1 MDSVNII
8 QKCVVATLL
17 ACLSLSASAA
27 VVNKTFCVYDPIGAA
42 GPAFQQLKDYQVAAL
57 SWGVKFVMK
66 PYSDEKVAAE
76 DFKGGVCDIVA
87 LTGARARQFNAFTGT
102 LDAAGALPTYA
113 HVKKALQALSGP
125 KAANLM
131 VNGDYEVAMLA
142 PGGAAYIYLRDRSS
156 ASIKDLAGKRFSV
169 LESDPSQKY
178 LVLKI
183 GGSPVSTSI
192 AGMFSQFNNGSV
204 DMTLGPAVVYQ
215 AMELY
220 KGLSPKGGV
229 LNFPVGLLTLQV
241 IIRRSAFPK
250 EFAPQSRAYGFSRFD
265 PILQAIKVAEKTID
279 NHWWITISEQNKREY
294 REMLRQSRLDL
305 RSKGIYDAKML
316 TLMRKVRCSLE
327 PANSECTAP
336 DKE

>member
-1 MDSVNII
+1 MNII
-8 QKCVVATLL
+8 QKCGVALL
-17 ACLSLSASAA
+17 LGCMSLSASAA
-27 VVNKTFCVYDPIGAA
+27 AIVNKTFCVYDPIGAS
-42 GPAFQQLKDYQVAAL
+42 GPAYQQLKDYQVAAL
-57 SWGVKFVMK
+57 AWGVKFVMK
-66 PYSDEKVAAE
+66 PYTDEKVAAE

-87 LTGARARQFNAFTGT
+87 LTGARARQFNPFTGT

-142 PGGAAYIYLRDRSS
+142 PGGAAYLYLRDRSLN
-156 ASIKDLAGKRFSV
+156 SIKSLAGKRFSV

-183 GGSPVSTSI
+183 GASPVSTSI

-204 DMTLGPAVVYQ
+204 DITLGPAVVYQ

-241 IIRRSAFPK
+241 IIRRSEFPK
-250 EFAPQSRAYGFSRFD
+250 DFAAQSRTYGFSRFD
-265 PILQAIKVAEKTID
+265 PILQAIKTSEKTIEK
-279 NHWWITISEQNKREY
+279 HWWINIPEADQREY
-294 REMLRQSRLDL
+294 REMFRQARIGL
-305 RSKGIYDAKML
+305 RSKGVYDAKML